1 MVIFQNVFSPKAA
14 GWTQESFWK
23 KWSFWKHP
31 SKTTIAVFRST
42 NPDKNLIGK
51 MKPGGEALEFQGG
64 FEYIGIVYYF

>member
-23 KWSFWKHP
+23 HP
-31 SKTTIAVFRST
+31 SKTNIPYFLFT
-42 NPDKNLIGK
+42 NRDKSLIPVT
-51 MKPGGEALEFQGG
+51 KPGVEALEFQGG